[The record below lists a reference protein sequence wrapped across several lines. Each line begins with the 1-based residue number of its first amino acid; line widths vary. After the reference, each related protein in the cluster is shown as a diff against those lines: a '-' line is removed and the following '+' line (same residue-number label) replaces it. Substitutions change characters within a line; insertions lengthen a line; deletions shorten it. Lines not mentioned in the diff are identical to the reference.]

1 MLAVLSGQRSAS
13 ACRAGLQARAAALY
27 SKYEDPSRSYAESWI
42 LAIRD
47 VLLEDGVLNSDAI
60 DARLAELRRALDD

>member
-1 MLAVLSGQRSAS
+1 MLAVLSGQHSGRTY
-13 ACRAGLQARAAALY
+13 RAGLQARAAALY
-27 SKYEDPSRSYAESWI
+27 ARYEDPSRSYAESWI

-47 VLLEDGVLNSDAI
+47 VLLEVGVLDTDAI